1 MSPLK
6 HSKNFAAR
14 MGHWSASHWKTAV
27 AGWLAFVALSVFVGM
42 QVGTT
47 QIDRNDANVGESR
60 TADQIISDA
69 GFAVDENGESID
81 EQGEMVLLQS
91 KTLTV
96 NDAAFRVAI
105 ADTVRALQAFP
116 KVTKLRSPLAADHA
130 DLVSKDSHSALIQFT
145 PTGTYDEVVLYID
158 TILSAVD
165 RVQAAHTGFYIHSAG
180 VSTDKAL
187 DKEIQGGLGKAGL
200 ISIPLTI
207 LILMIVLGSLVGAM
221 IPLLV
226 ALSAIAATTGLLALS
241 SQAIPA
247 SDSIMEVILLIGLA
261 VGVDYSLFYMRRER
275 EERRAGRSATAAL
288 EAAAATSGRAVLI
301 SGITVLIAMA
311 GMFLTGDKTFMSFSV
326 GAMLVV
332 AVAMIG
338 SLTVL
343 PAVLGKLGDGVERGR
358 IPFVHRLGRQQGESR
373 VWNAVL
379 DRVLRRP
386 VVSAVASA
394 TLLLV
399 LAVPTFSIHTTQT
412 GIDGISSSAVEPFKR
427 VIDAFPG
434 HPTRRGR
441 DQGRRCQRRTVRAA
455 IETFNGGSRDR
466 RDERADQRRRQPRHN
481 RRPDRDPAG
490 RERHRRRRD
499 RCARDPAQ
507 GRPARDGRPLAG
519 VEYAVTVRPQT
530 RRTSTR
536 RRRARSRKS
545 SASCCSSPSD
555 SCSSPSARS

>member
-1 MSPLK
+1 MPL
-6 HSKNFAAR
+6 
-14 MGHWSASHWKTAV
+14 
-27 AGWLAFVALSVFVGM
+27 
-42 QVGTT
+42 
-47 QIDRNDANVGESR
+47 
-60 TADQIISDA
+60 
-69 GFAVDENGESID
+69 
-81 EQGEMVLLQS
+81 
-91 KTLTV
+91 
-96 NDAAFRVAI
+96 
-105 ADTVRALQAFP
+105 
-116 KVTKLRSPLAADHA
+116 DHA

-165 RVQAAHTGFYIHSAG
+165 RVQAAHTGFYIQSAG

-275 EERRAGRSATAAL
+275 EERKAGRSATAAL

-343 PAVLGKLGDGVERGR
+343 PAVLGKLGTVSSGAG
-358 IPFVHRLGRQQGESR
+358 SR
-373 VWNAVL
+373 
-379 DRVLRRP
+379 
-386 VVSAVASA
+386 SCIASA
-394 TLLLV
+394 ASRAT
-399 LAVPTFSIHTTQT
+399 AASGAP
-412 GIDGISSSAVEPFKR
+412 SSTASCVARSSRQSPQQRCFWYWRCRPSA
-427 VIDAFPG
+427 
-434 HPTRRGR
+434 
-441 DQGRRCQRRTVRAA
+441 
-455 IETFNGGSRDR
+455 
-466 RDERADQRRRQPRHN
+466 
-481 RRPDRDPAG
+481 
-490 RERHRRRRD
+490 
-499 RCARDPAQ
+499 
-507 GRPARDGRPLAG
+507 
-519 VEYAVTVRPQT
+519 
-530 RRTSTR
+530 STR
-536 RRRARSRKS
+536 RRRAST
-545 SASCCSSPSD
+545 A
-555 SCSSPSARS
+555 

>member
-1 MSPLK
+1 MKTTRSCDWQELASRNNDGLAISLLWNKAEGRVKLSITDSRCDETFELGLAGEDALTAFNHPFAFAALPRRAFRRRAVANPSTCSCRAERGTDMSPLK

-14 MGHWSASHWKTAV
+14 MGRWSASHWKTAV

-105 ADTVRALQAFP
+105 ADTVKALQAFP

-358 IPFVHRLGRQQGESR
+358 IPFVHRLGRQQGDESR
-373 VWNAVL
+373 L
-379 DRVLRRP
+379 ECRP
-386 VVSAVASA
+386 R
-394 TLLLV
+394 
-399 LAVPTFSIHTTQT
+399 PRP
-412 GIDGISSSAVEPFKR
+412 SSSSRLGSRLSNVAFGIGSADLQHPHDADGHRRHHPVRQSSRSNESSTPFP
-427 VIDAFPG
+427 V
-434 HPTRRGR
+434 HPTRQWSRSRPTMSTLQQSARRSITSNGR
-441 DQGRRCQRRTVRAA
+441 L
-455 IETFNGGSRDR
+455 S
-466 RDERADQRRRQPRHN
+466 
-481 RRPDRDPAG
+481 
-490 RERHRRRRD
+490 
-499 RCARDPAQ
+499 
-507 GRPARDGRPLAG
+507 RPAR
-519 VEYAVTVRPQT
+519 
-530 RRTSTR
+530 
-536 RRRARSRKS
+536 
-545 SASCCSSPSD
+545 
-555 SCSSPSARS
+555 